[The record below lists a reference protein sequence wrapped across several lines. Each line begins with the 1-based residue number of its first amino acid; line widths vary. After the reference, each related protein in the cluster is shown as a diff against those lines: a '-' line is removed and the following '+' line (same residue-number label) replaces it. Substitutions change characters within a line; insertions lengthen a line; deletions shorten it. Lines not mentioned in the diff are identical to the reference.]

1 MHDLKIALPDVQ
13 AQVETPQQ
21 ERVFIKIRP
30 LIATI
35 HNFANEQICAP
46 SRAPMKVVQ
55 IEGWE
60 LVVLIDLMEES
71 DMIQLESALEAR
83 VTEECLSL

>member
-1 MHDLKIALPDVQ
+1 
-13 AQVETPQQ
+13 
-21 ERVFIKIRP
+21 
-30 LIATI
+30 
-35 HNFANEQICAP
+35 
-46 SRAPMKVVQ
+46 MKVVQ